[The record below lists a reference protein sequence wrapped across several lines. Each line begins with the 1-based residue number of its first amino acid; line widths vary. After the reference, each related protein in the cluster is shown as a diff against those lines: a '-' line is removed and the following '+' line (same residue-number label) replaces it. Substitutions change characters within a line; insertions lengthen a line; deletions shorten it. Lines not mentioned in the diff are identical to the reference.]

1 MVTSSASVVNLLVSV
16 TVEDPTS
23 DKENN
28 ASEGEDNS
36 DMEAEDVTNNRN
48 IVDSEDDLEDIAD
61 NKIAPVFGEYSKF
74 NY

>member
-1 MVTSSASVVNLLVSV
+1 MVTSSASVVNFLVSV

-36 DMEAEDVTNNRN
+36 DMEAEDVTNNTKN
-48 IVDSEDDLEDIAD
+48 TVDSEDDLDDIAD
-61 NKIAPVFGEYSKF
+61 NKIAPVFGEY
-74 NY
+74 